1 MDAEAA
7 GIDLPGEP
15 FHLRPVRGGL
25 VGDDQAHVRRVAEN
39 AGEAVE
45 HAGCAAEHF
54 GPGPGV
60 GAVEPGGEA
69 DAAGHAVQ
77 FGDAQAVVGEQN
89 VGPDDARQLGAE
101 LFAALQVDDRLRLAA
116 IQPSAWPGGEAPL
129 GAPAVNRVGGL
140 VKLEQH
146 AAQLLELLDGFL
158 VERKRLRGDAPLVPG
173 EEPAGG
179 QALPD
184 VLRDLFERRLGVDSH
199 QREPT

>member
-1 MDAEAA
+1 MP
-7 GIDLPGEP
+7 PGT
-15 FHLRPVRGGL
+15 LSSSVMRGPSSVSRMSGRMTR
-25 VGDDQAHVRRVAEN
+25 G
-39 AGEAVE
+39 
-45 HAGCAAEHF
+45 
-54 GPGPGV
+54 
-60 GAVEPGGEA
+60 
-69 DAAGHAVQ
+69 
-77 FGDAQAVVGEQN
+77 
-89 VGPDDARQLGAE
+89 
-101 LFAALQVDDRLRLAA
+101 
-116 IQPSAWPGGEAPL
+116 PSAWPGGEPPL

-184 VLRDLFERRLGVDSH
+184 VLRDLFGRRLGVGSH